1 LDWENAHMN
10 RFRIASEKL
19 SSARRHLITQHPEGE
34 YASLLAALRDVEAG
48 LEALGDTRIVSNAA
62 ASSVDV
68 LKSLVPTLGRPDA
81 TFDWSRFAGAVDDL
95 ASWLYWAEPEA
106 A

>member
-1 LDWENAHMN
+1 MN